1 MPTPLELVEAFI
13 SAGELE
19 DAVEVL
25 DECLAATP
33 YDTDAIRLRAEL
45 LLHLPGRAR
54 DALYDLD
61 HLPER
66 SADDHLLRAR
76 AFDALG
82 DEDGVFAAIEQAYS
96 ANPDLRNV
104 DLLLNQLY
112 KREAAERALNLLADL
127 PKTWHWLSL
136 TGDFHALTG
145 DYVTAAAAYCSALDD
160 LAQAEP
166 SAINDL
172 RRAVLLLKR
181 ADIYRQLGHFKD
193 ADADYAAASAIIPN
207 DPTIAGLREA
217 LKPHPPTPAP

>member
-19 DAVEVL
+19 EAVAVL
-25 DECLAATP
+25 DEYL
-33 YDTDAIRLRAEL
+33 DTHTHDTEAIRLRAEL
-45 LLHLPGRAR
+45 LVRLPGRAR

-66 SADDHLLRAR
+66 SADDHLLRAS

-82 DEDGVFAAIEQAYS
+82 DQDGVFAAIEQAYA

-112 KREAAERALNLLADL
+112 KRGDSERALNLLADL
-127 PKTWHWLSL
+127 PKTWHWFSL

-145 DYVTAAAAYCSALDD
+145 DYVTAEVDYSAALDD

-172 RRAVLLLKR
+172 RRAYLLLRR
-181 ADIYRQLGHFKD
+181 AEVYQRLERFAD
-193 ADADYAAASAIIPN
+193 ADADYAAASAIVPN
-207 DPTIAGLREA
+207 DPTIAALRRA
-217 LKPHPPTPAP
+217 LKPHPSTPSP